1 MLEEPLAASVIG
13 VLDESATKKELLLK
27 ACSVESF
34 FVIKVDS
41 ESMIEKLEQSATK
54 LF

>member
-1 MLEEPLAASVIG
+1 MLDEPLAESVIG
-13 VLDESATKKELLLK
+13 MLDESATQKDLLLN

-34 FVIKVDS
+34 FVIKVAS
-41 ESMIEKLEQSATK
+41 ESMIEKLEQSVAK